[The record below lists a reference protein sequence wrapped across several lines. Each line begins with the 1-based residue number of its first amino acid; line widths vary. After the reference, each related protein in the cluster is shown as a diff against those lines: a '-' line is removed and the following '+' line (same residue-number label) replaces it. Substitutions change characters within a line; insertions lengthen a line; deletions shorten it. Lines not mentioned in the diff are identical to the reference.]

1 MKRLLGWLRNCFKE
15 DEEYH
20 IVDLRYM
27 INYQTQSWD
36 TVLENNTTEIEYL
49 KRRGYV
55 MVDRDTY
62 KIKVAQWRH
71 KTENMES

>member
-20 IVDLRYM
+20 TVDLRYM

>member
-1 MKRLLGWLRNCFKE
+1 MKRLLAWLRNCFKE

-27 INYQTQSWD
+27 INYQTESWD

-55 MVDRDTY
+55 IVDRDTY